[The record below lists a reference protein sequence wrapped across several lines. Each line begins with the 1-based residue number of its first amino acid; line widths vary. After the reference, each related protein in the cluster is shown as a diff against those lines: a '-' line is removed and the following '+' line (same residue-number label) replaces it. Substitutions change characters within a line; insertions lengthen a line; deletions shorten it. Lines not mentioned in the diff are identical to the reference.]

1 MSVDVLYTDLK
12 GGEEVGRISAG
23 SVHMVAHD
31 SKPAL
36 CQFCQRMFLYG
47 YIYTSLYLVEK

>member
-47 YIYTSLYLVEK
+47 YIYTSLYPVEK